1 MDWKDKVKT
10 AAFSVQVI
18 FCFSVLMF
26 CFLQIGLARINEQDK
41 VWYFSTITFIVGLV
55 VNKGSSSR
63 SESAKQPTITGS
75 GLSSPSGFNNAPTTP
90 EHIVEV
96 K

>member
-1 MDWKDKVKT
+1 MQVV
-10 AAFSVQVI
+10 FS
-18 FCFSVLMF
+18 FAVLMF

-63 SESAKQPTITGS
+63 QGSTAPTITGS
-75 GLSSPSGFNNAPTTP
+75 GLSSPSGFLLNPPPTSP
-90 EHIVEV
+90 EHVVEV